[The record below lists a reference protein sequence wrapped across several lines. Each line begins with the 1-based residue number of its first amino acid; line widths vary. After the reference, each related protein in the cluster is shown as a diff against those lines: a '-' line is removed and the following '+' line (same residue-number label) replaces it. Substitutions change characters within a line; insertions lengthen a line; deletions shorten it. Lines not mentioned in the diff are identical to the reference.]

1 MKVLLDI
8 HSENMATNYNILKIL
23 GRCTMLALVGM
34 KVMLSVKNI
43 PDYLDGQSIPQLH
56 YTRNTA
62 TAI

>member
-1 MKVLLDI
+1 
-8 HSENMATNYNILKIL
+8 MATNYNILKIL